1 MQCKKILDPD
11 TERRQTSPPGR
22 RSSRS
27 FGSNEQQTLEDK
39 IRTTEC
45 PRFMKIQKMRPDC
58 SKMLEIEIE
67 IERDIRQTDRQDNIL
82 RDEKE
87 WRIRKAHR
95 VQDPLQ
101 RLEKLAALV
110 EMMDQWSS
118 KKPIETAKERNAGSR
133 HQK

>member
-1 MQCKKILDPD
+1 
-11 TERRQTSPPGR
+11 
-22 RSSRS
+22 
-27 FGSNEQQTLEDK
+27 
-39 IRTTEC
+39 
-45 PRFMKIQKMRPDC
+45 MKIQKLRPDC

-110 EMMDQWSS
+110 EMMDLWSS
-118 KKPIETAKERNAGSR
+118 KKPVETAKEKNAGSR

>member
-1 MQCKKILDPD
+1 
-11 TERRQTSPPGR
+11 
-22 RSSRS
+22 
-27 FGSNEQQTLEDK
+27 
-39 IRTTEC
+39 
-45 PRFMKIQKMRPDC
+45 
-58 SKMLEIEIE
+58 MLEIEIE
-67 IERDIRQTDRQDNIL
+67 IEWDIRQADRQENIL

-110 EMMDQWSS
+110 AMMDQWSS
-118 KKPIETAKERNAGSR
+118 KMPIETAKERNAGSR